1 MDRDTAER
9 LRMLEAKVAELSDR
23 LEIMQLIAAYGPAVD
38 SMDRDGVAAL
48 WAADGSYDFGGEP
61 LAGRDAVAALVDL
74 DTHRAYVAA
83 GSSHALTAPR
93 ITLDGDRA
101 VAVNCSQVF
110 VKDGAGW
117 RADRTSA
124 NRWDLVRTADG
135 WRVARRVNRLLD
147 GSQAARDL
155 YRRHRPNEVG
165 ATDNPTA

>member
-38 SMDRDGVAAL
+38 SMNRDGVAAL

-61 LAGRDAVAALVDL
+61 LVGRDAVAALVDL
-74 DTHRAYVAA
+74 DTHKAYVAA
-83 GSSHALTAPR
+83 GSAHALTAPR
-93 ITLDGDRA
+93 ITLDGDHA

-110 VKDGAGW
+110 VKCETGW

-135 WRVARRVNRLLD
+135 WRIAARVNRLLD
-147 GSQAARDL
+147 GSPAARDL

-165 ATDNPTA
+165 ATDNPNA

>member
-1 MDRDTAER
+1 MDRELAER
-9 LRMLEAKVAELSDR
+9 LRMLEAKVGELSDR

-48 WAADGSYDFGGEP
+48 WAADGSYDFGGAP
-61 LAGRDAVAALVDL
+61 LAGRDAVAGLVEI
-74 DTHRAYVAA
+74 DTHKAYVAA
-83 GSSHALTAPR
+83 GSAHALTSPR
-93 ITLDGDRA
+93 IAVDGDRA

-124 NRWDLVRTADG
+124 NRWDLVRTAEG

-147 GSQAARDL
+147 GSQPARDL

-165 ATDNPTA
+165 APDDPTA

>member
-9 LRMLEAKVAELSDR
+9 LRMLEAKVGELSDR

-38 SMDRDGVAAL
+38 SMDLDGVAAL
-48 WAADGSYDFGGEP
+48 WAADGSYDFGGAP
-61 LAGRDAVAALVDL
+61 LVGHDAVAALVDL
-74 DTHRAYVAA
+74 DTHKAYVAA
-83 GSSHALTAPR
+83 GSSHVLTAPR

-110 VKDGAGW
+110 VKDGSGW

-165 ATDNPTA
+165 ATDDPTA